1 MTIFLI
7 AQPPKRRSCS
17 QLSCKCVIVAN
28 YKMHVFEEVLMR
40 PCMLLMFQ
48 HPRRSQY
55 APMNDSHLFH
65 YHVFRAKMKIVYPSD
80 FTPHIQ
86 RLNFSWRRT
95 FVLHSWCHPKEI
107 LTLAWD
113 NLRQKFEISTIYV
126 PIPQSYPHF
135 DRKNGALMTPKF
147 KNLKLCIQALAL
159 YYCWNIMQQGR
170 FLRIFWAFFGV

>member
-1 MTIFLI
+1 MFWYDDRTSIDKVPIKHSPSKFKRVCWRKPNTPRSLNDNQSKCETTSKLI
-7 AQPPKRRSCS
+7 VRLIKLQVRNRCQLQNARFYEVPRR
-17 QLSCKCVIVAN
+17 
-28 YKMHVFEEVLMR
+28 
-40 PCMLLMFQ
+40 PGMLLMFQ

-65 YHVFRAKMKIVYPSD
+65 YHVFREKMKIVYPSD

-126 PIPQSYPHF
+126 PIPQSYPH
-135 DRKNGALMTPKF
+135 
-147 KNLKLCIQALAL
+147 
-159 YYCWNIMQQGR
+159 
-170 FLRIFWAFFGV
+170 